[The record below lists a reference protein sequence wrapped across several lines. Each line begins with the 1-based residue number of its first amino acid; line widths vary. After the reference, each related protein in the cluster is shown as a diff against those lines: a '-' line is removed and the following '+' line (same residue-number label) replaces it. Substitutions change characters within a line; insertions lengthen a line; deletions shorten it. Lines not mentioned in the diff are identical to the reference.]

1 MDFMSRLEM
10 VLSLILLVSIG
21 INLLLFVYSRNVAQK
36 LVLISQEID
45 DMRAA
50 VAGFASHVKSVYEME
65 MFYGDEVLQNL
76 IDHTNSLYDM
86 LEDYE
91 DVVYLT
97 EPLTFI
103 EENNEDDLNDSD
115 EETFER
121 EDLPEKDV
129 LYAGSRRRDS

>member
-1 MDFMSRLEM
+1 MMNSLQIGLIIGF
-10 VLSLILLVSIG
+10 VLSLSLNGLFFWYLRKTTG
-21 INLLLFVYSRNVAQK
+21 RLLFISEN
-36 LVLISQEID
+36 LNDLISIIGVY
-45 DMRAA
+45 RKHLKAL
-50 VAGFASHVKSVYEME
+50 YEME

-121 EDLPEKDV
+121 EDLSEKDV
-129 LYAGSRRRDS
+129 LYAGSRRRNS

>member
-1 MDFMSRLEM
+1 MNSLQIGLIIGF
-10 VLSLILLVSIG
+10 VLSLSLNGLFFWYLRKTTG
-21 INLLLFVYSRNVAQK
+21 RLLFISEN
-36 LVLISQEID
+36 LNDLISIIGVY
-45 DMRAA
+45 RKHLKAL
-50 VAGFASHVKSVYEME
+50 YEME

-121 EDLPEKDV
+121 EDLSEKDV
-129 LYAGSRRRDS
+129 FYAGSRRRNS

>member
-1 MDFMSRLEM
+1 MINSLQIGLIIGF
-10 VLSLILLVSIG
+10 VLSLSLNGLFFWYLRKTTG
-21 INLLLFVYSRNVAQK
+21 RLLFISEN
-36 LVLISQEID
+36 LNDLISIIGVY
-45 DMRAA
+45 RKHLKAL
-50 VAGFASHVKSVYEME
+50 YEME

-76 IDHTNSLYDM
+76 IDHTDSLYDM

>member
-1 MDFMSRLEM
+1 MSTQL
-10 VLSLILLVSIG
+10 VLVILLSVSVF
-21 INLLLFVYSRNVAQK
+21 INIIFFWYTRNILSKLLFVSEN
-36 LVLISQEID
+36 ISDLMEMTNRFVDHVDEI
-45 DMRAA
+45 
-50 VAGFASHVKSVYEME
+50 HKME

-76 IDHTNSLYDM
+76 IDHTNSLYAM

-121 EDLPEKDV
+121 EDLSEKDV

>member
-1 MDFMSRLEM
+1 MNSLQIGLIIGF
-10 VLSLILLVSIG
+10 VLSLSLNGLFFWYLRKTTG
-21 INLLLFVYSRNVAQK
+21 RLLFISEN
-36 LVLISQEID
+36 LNDLISIIGVY
-45 DMRAA
+45 RKHLKAL
-50 VAGFASHVKSVYEME
+50 YEME

-76 IDHTNSLYDM
+76 IDHTDSLYDM

-121 EDLPEKDV
+121 EDLSEKDV
-129 LYAGSRRRDS
+129 LYAGSRRRNS

>member
-1 MDFMSRLEM
+1 MMNSLQIGLIIGF
-10 VLSLILLVSIG
+10 VLSLSLNGLFFWYLRKTTG
-21 INLLLFVYSRNVAQK
+21 RLLFISEN
-36 LVLISQEID
+36 LNDLISIIGVY
-45 DMRAA
+45 RKHLKAL
-50 VAGFASHVKSVYEME
+50 YEME

-121 EDLPEKDV
+121 EELSEKDV
-129 LYAGSRRRDS
+129 FYAGSRRRNS

>member
-1 MDFMSRLEM
+1 MMNSLQIGLIIGF
-10 VLSLILLVSIG
+10 VLSLSLNGLFFWYLRKTTG
-21 INLLLFVYSRNVAQK
+21 RLLFISEN
-36 LVLISQEID
+36 LNDLISIIGVY
-45 DMRAA
+45 RKHLKAL
-50 VAGFASHVKSVYEME
+50 YEME

-76 IDHTNSLYDM
+76 IDHTDSLYDM

-121 EDLPEKDV
+121 EDLSEKDV
-129 LYAGSRRRDS
+129 LYAGSRRRNS

>member
-1 MDFMSRLEM
+1 MMNSLQIGLIIGF
-10 VLSLILLVSIG
+10 VLSLSLNVLFFWYLRKTTG
-21 INLLLFVYSRNVAQK
+21 RLLFISEN
-36 LVLISQEID
+36 LNDLISIIGVY
-45 DMRAA
+45 RKHLKAL
-50 VAGFASHVKSVYEME
+50 YEME
-65 MFYGDEVLQNL
+65 MFYGDEILQNL
-76 IDHTNSLYDM
+76 IDHTNSLYNM

-121 EDLPEKDV
+121 EDLSEKDV
-129 LYAGSRRRDS
+129 LYAGSRRRNS

>member
-1 MDFMSRLEM
+1 MNSLQIGLIIGF
-10 VLSLILLVSIG
+10 VLSLSLNGLFFWYLRKTTG
-21 INLLLFVYSRNVAQK
+21 RLLFISEN
-36 LVLISQEID
+36 LNDLISIIGVY
-45 DMRAA
+45 RKHLKAL
-50 VAGFASHVKSVYEME
+50 YEME

-97 EPLTFI
+97 KPLTFI

-121 EDLPEKDV
+121 EDLSEKDV
-129 LYAGSRRRDS
+129 LYAGSRRRNS

>member
-1 MDFMSRLEM
+1 MNSLQIGLIIGF
-10 VLSLILLVSIG
+10 VLSLSLNGLFFWYLRKTTG
-21 INLLLFVYSRNVAQK
+21 RLLFISEN
-36 LVLISQEID
+36 LNDLISIIGVY
-45 DMRAA
+45 RKHLKAL
-50 VAGFASHVKSVYEME
+50 YEME

-76 IDHTNSLYDM
+76 IDHTDSLYDM

-115 EETFER
+115 EETFEG
-121 EDLPEKDV
+121 EDLSEKDV
-129 LYAGSRRRDS
+129 LYAGSRRRNS

>member
-1 MDFMSRLEM
+1 MMNSLQIGLIIGF
-10 VLSLILLVSIG
+10 VLSLSLNGLFFWYLRKTTG
-21 INLLLFVYSRNVAQK
+21 RLLFISEN
-36 LVLISQEID
+36 LNDLISIIGVY
-45 DMRAA
+45 RKHLKAL
-50 VAGFASHVKSVYEME
+50 YEME

-121 EDLPEKDV
+121 EDLSEKDV

>member
-1 MDFMSRLEM
+1 MNSLQIGLIIGFA
-10 VLSLILLVSIG
+10 LSLSLNGLFFWYLRKTTG
-21 INLLLFVYSRNVAQK
+21 RLLFISEN
-36 LVLISQEID
+36 LNDLISIIGVY
-45 DMRAA
+45 RKHLKAL
-50 VAGFASHVKSVYEME
+50 YEME

-121 EDLPEKDV
+121 EDLSEKDV
-129 LYAGSRRRDS
+129 LYAGSRRRNS

>member
-1 MDFMSRLEM
+1 MNSLQIGLIIGFI
-10 VLSLILLVSIG
+10 LSVSLNG
-21 INLLLFVYSRNVAQK
+21 LFFWYLRKTTGRLLFISEN
-36 LVLISQEID
+36 LNDLISIIGVY
-45 DMRAA
+45 RKHLKAL
-50 VAGFASHVKSVYEME
+50 YEME

-76 IDHTNSLYDM
+76 IDHTDSLYNM

-121 EDLPEKDV
+121 EDLSEKDV
-129 LYAGSRRRDS
+129 LYAGSRRRNS

>member
-1 MDFMSRLEM
+1 MMNSLQIGLIIGF
-10 VLSLILLVSIG
+10 VLSLSLNGLFFWYLRKTTG
-21 INLLLFVYSRNVAQK
+21 RLLFISEN
-36 LVLISQEID
+36 LNDLISIIGVY
-45 DMRAA
+45 RKHLKAL
-50 VAGFASHVKSVYEME
+50 YEME

-76 IDHTNSLYDM
+76 IDHTDSLYDM

-115 EETFER
+115 EETFEG
-121 EDLPEKDV
+121 EDLSEKDV
-129 LYAGSRRRDS
+129 LYAGSRRRNS

>member
-1 MDFMSRLEM
+1 MMNSLQIGLIIGF
-10 VLSLILLVSIG
+10 VLSLSLNGLFFWYLRKTTG
-21 INLLLFVYSRNVAQK
+21 RLLFISEN
-36 LVLISQEID
+36 LNDLISIIGVY
-45 DMRAA
+45 RKHLKAL
-50 VAGFASHVKSVYEME
+50 YEME

-129 LYAGSRRRDS
+129 LYAGSRRRNS

>member
-1 MDFMSRLEM
+1 MMNSLQIGLIIGF
-10 VLSLILLVSIG
+10 VLSLSLNVLFFWYLRKTTGRLLYISE
-21 INLLLFVYSRNVAQK
+21 NLND
-36 LVLISQEID
+36 LISIIGVYLKHLKALYEI
-45 DMRAA
+45 
-50 VAGFASHVKSVYEME
+50 EML
-65 MFYGDEVLQNL
+65 YGDEVLQNL
-76 IDHTNSLYDM
+76 IDHTNSLYAM

-121 EDLPEKDV
+121 EDLSEKDV
-129 LYAGSRRRDS
+129 FYAGSRRRNS

>member
-1 MDFMSRLEM
+1 MMNSLQIGLIIGFI
-10 VLSLILLVSIG
+10 LSVSLNG
-21 INLLLFVYSRNVAQK
+21 LFFWYLRKTTGRLLFISEN
-36 LVLISQEID
+36 LNDLISIIGVY
-45 DMRAA
+45 RKHLKAL
-50 VAGFASHVKSVYEME
+50 YEME

-76 IDHTNSLYDM
+76 IDHTDSLYDM

-121 EDLPEKDV
+121 EDLSEKDV
-129 LYAGSRRRDS
+129 LYAGSRRRNS

>member
-1 MDFMSRLEM
+1 MNSLQIGLIIGF
-10 VLSLILLVSIG
+10 VLSLSLNVLFFWYLRKTTGRLLYISE
-21 INLLLFVYSRNVAQK
+21 NLND
-36 LVLISQEID
+36 LISIIGVY
-45 DMRAA
+45 RKHLKAL
-50 VAGFASHVKSVYEME
+50 YEME

-76 IDHTNSLYDM
+76 IDHTNSLYAM

-121 EDLPEKDV
+121 EDLSEKDV
-129 LYAGSRRRDS
+129 LYAGSRRRNS

>member
-1 MDFMSRLEM
+1 MNSLQIGLIIGF
-10 VLSLILLVSIG
+10 VLSLSLNGLFFWYLRKTTG
-21 INLLLFVYSRNVAQK
+21 RLLFISEN
-36 LVLISQEID
+36 LNDLISIIGVY
-45 DMRAA
+45 RKHLKAL
-50 VAGFASHVKSVYEME
+50 YEME

-115 EETFER
+115 EETFEG
-121 EDLPEKDV
+121 EDLSEKDV
-129 LYAGSRRRDS
+129 LYAGSRRRNS

>member
-1 MDFMSRLEM
+1 MMNSLQIGLIIGFI
-10 VLSLILLVSIG
+10 LSVSLNG
-21 INLLLFVYSRNVAQK
+21 LFFWYLRKTTGRLLFISEN
-36 LVLISQEID
+36 LNDLISIIGVY
-45 DMRAA
+45 RKHLKAL
-50 VAGFASHVKSVYEME
+50 YEME

-76 IDHTNSLYDM
+76 IDHTDSLYDM

-129 LYAGSRRRDS
+129 LYAGSRRRNS

>member
-1 MDFMSRLEM
+1 MNSLQIGLIIGF
-10 VLSLILLVSIG
+10 VLSLSLNGLFFWYLRKTAGRLLSISE
-21 INLLLFVYSRNVAQK
+21 NLND
-36 LVLISQEID
+36 LISIIGVY
-45 DMRAA
+45 RKHLKAL
-50 VAGFASHVKSVYEME
+50 YEME

-121 EDLPEKDV
+121 EDLSEKDV
-129 LYAGSRRRDS
+129 LYAGSRRRNS

>member
-1 MDFMSRLEM
+1 MMNSLQIGLIIGFI
-10 VLSLILLVSIG
+10 LSVSLNG
-21 INLLLFVYSRNVAQK
+21 LFFWYLRKTTGRLLFISEN
-36 LVLISQEID
+36 LNDLISIIGVY
-45 DMRAA
+45 RKHLKAL
-50 VAGFASHVKSVYEME
+50 YEME

-76 IDHTNSLYDM
+76 IDHTDSLYNM

-121 EDLPEKDV
+121 EDLSEKDV
-129 LYAGSRRRDS
+129 LYAGSRRRNS

>member
-1 MDFMSRLEM
+1 MMNSLQIGLIIGF
-10 VLSLILLVSIG
+10 VLSLSLNVLFFWYLRKTTG
-21 INLLLFVYSRNVAQK
+21 RLLFISEN
-36 LVLISQEID
+36 LNDLISIIGVY
-45 DMRAA
+45 RKHLKAL
-50 VAGFASHVKSVYEME
+50 YEME

-121 EDLPEKDV
+121 EDLSEKDV
-129 LYAGSRRRDS
+129 LYAGSRRRNS

>member
-1 MDFMSRLEM
+1 MMNSLQIGLIIGF
-10 VLSLILLVSIG
+10 VLSLSLNGLFFWYLRKTTG
-21 INLLLFVYSRNVAQK
+21 RLLFISEN
-36 LVLISQEID
+36 LNDLISIIGVY
-45 DMRAA
+45 RKHLKAL
-50 VAGFASHVKSVYEME
+50 YEME
-65 MFYGDEVLQNL
+65 MFYGDEILQNL

-121 EDLPEKDV
+121 ENLSEKDV
-129 LYAGSRRRDS
+129 FYAGSRRRNS

>member
-1 MDFMSRLEM
+1 MNSLQIGLIIGF
-10 VLSLILLVSIG
+10 VLSLSLNGLFFWYLRKTTG
-21 INLLLFVYSRNVAQK
+21 RLLFISEN
-36 LVLISQEID
+36 LNDLISIIGVY
-45 DMRAA
+45 RKHLKAL
-50 VAGFASHVKSVYEME
+50 YEME

-76 IDHTNSLYDM
+76 IDHTDSLYNM

-121 EDLPEKDV
+121 EDLSEKDV
-129 LYAGSRRRDS
+129 LYAGSRRRNS

>member
-1 MDFMSRLEM
+1 MNSLQIGLIIGF
-10 VLSLILLVSIG
+10 VLSLSLNGLFFWYLRKTTG
-21 INLLLFVYSRNVAQK
+21 RLLFISEN
-36 LVLISQEID
+36 LNDLISIIGVY
-45 DMRAA
+45 RKHLKAL
-50 VAGFASHVKSVYEME
+50 YEME

-76 IDHTNSLYDM
+76 IDHTDSLYDM

-121 EDLPEKDV
+121 ENLPEKDV
-129 LYAGSRRRDS
+129 LYAGSRRRNS

>member
-1 MDFMSRLEM
+1 MMKSLQIGLIIGF
-10 VLSLILLVSIG
+10 VLSLSLNGLFFWYLRKTTG
-21 INLLLFVYSRNVAQK
+21 RLLFISEN
-36 LVLISQEID
+36 LNDLISIIGVY
-45 DMRAA
+45 RKHLKAL
-50 VAGFASHVKSVYEME
+50 YEME

-121 EDLPEKDV
+121 EDLSEKDV
-129 LYAGSRRRDS
+129 LYAGSRRRNS

>member
-1 MDFMSRLEM
+1 MNSLQIGLIIGFI
-10 VLSLILLVSIG
+10 LSVSLNG
-21 INLLLFVYSRNVAQK
+21 LFFWYLRKTTGRLLFISEN
-36 LVLISQEID
+36 LNDLISIIGVY
-45 DMRAA
+45 RKHLKAL
-50 VAGFASHVKSVYEME
+50 YEME

-76 IDHTNSLYDM
+76 IDHTDSLYDM

-121 EDLPEKDV
+121 EDLSEKDV
-129 LYAGSRRRDS
+129 LYAGSRRRNS